1 MGIRGEWKWELSEA
15 DDAIENRRRSTLGE
29 RSWKSGS
36 LDDEM
41 DEEVVRREVGRGE
54 ERKGDESCLL
64 YGLCSG
70 SEAK

>member
-15 DDAIENRRRSTLGE
+15 DDAIEPRRKRSTLGE

-41 DEEVVRREVGRGE
+41 EEEEEEVVRRRWEMGG
-54 ERKGDESCLL
+54 CLL
-64 YGLCSG
+64 YPRSLLRI
-70 SEAK
+70 